1 MTQASAKAGN
11 AKGKGLAVRVFT
23 LICVNMA
30 KRIWLLL
37 IMLGVTPNMMAQ
49 LQPDQHQRLVATVRW
64 LAREG
69 VGYGESWLFPGEDR
83 PWVMDC
89 SNTTRYLY
97 RRALGIELPRTASDQ
112 YYTLYRQGR
121 ITPAPVTSDGTVDTT
136 ALLGQLRSGDL
147 LFWEWT
153 YNIKRTPPV
162 SHVMIYLGRT
172 AEGVPKMA
180 GSSTRGQGETTQRG
194 GVDVYTFDPNA
205 PMGGVKNAFGQYVR
219 KARFVGFGRPLQQV
233 RPGPET
239 AKSEEA
245 RPGPQG

>member
-1 MTQASAKAGN
+1 MMLGRPTIPLGSSAFYIIM
-11 AKGKGLAVRVFT
+11 R
-23 LICVNMA
+23 NMMP
-30 KRIWLLL
+30 RLLL
-37 IMLGVTPNMMAQ
+37 PLLLLGVSPGLQAQ
-49 LQPDQHQRLVATVRW
+49 LSPDQHQSLVATARW

-69 VGYGESWLFPGEDR
+69 VGYGESWIFPGEDR

-97 RRALGIELPRTASDQ
+97 RRALGIDLPRTASDQ
-112 YYTLYRQGR
+112 YYTLWKQGK
-121 ITPAPVTSDGTVDTT
+121 ITPAPVRRDGSVDAT
-136 ALLGQLRSGDL
+136 ALVGQLRSGDL

-172 AEGVPKMA
+172 ADGVPKMA
-180 GSSTRGQGETTQRG
+180 GSSTRGRGETIQRG

-205 PMGGVKNAFGQYVR
+205 PMGGVKNALGQYVR
-219 KARFVGFGRPLQQV
+219 KARFVGFGRPLQAL

-239 AKSEEA
+239 VRTQSTAKP
-245 RPGPQG
+245 PG

>member
-1 MTQASAKAGN
+1 MKSLLGLTCALMLAWAGV
-11 AKGKGLAVRVFT
+11 A
-23 LICVNMA
+23 
-30 KRIWLLL
+30 
-37 IMLGVTPNMMAQ
+37 PAQ
-49 LQPDQHQRLVATVRW
+49 LRPDQHQSLVATVRW
-64 LAREG
+64 LASEG
-69 VGYGESWLFPGEDR
+69 VGYSESWTFPGESK

-97 RRALGIELPRTASDQ
+97 RRSLGIELPRTASDQ
-112 YYTLYRQGR
+112 YYTLQQQGK
-121 ITPAPVTSDGTVDTT
+121 ITDAPVLADGTVDAT

-172 AEGVPKMA
+172 ADGTPKMA

-205 PMGGVKNAFGQYVR
+205 PMGGVRNAFGQMVR
-219 KARFVGFGRPLQQV
+219 KARFVGFGRPLEQV
-233 RPGPET
+233 RPTPDVAG
-239 AKSEEA
+239 SESG
-245 RPGPQG
+245 RGPQG